1 MVVLKLA
8 MSAIDSVKAQKN
20 GGLSAHPIGKLSE
33 MPIRFC
39 PVASGGRTTASSK
52 AASSAN
58 GMR

>member
-1 MVVLKLA
+1 MLALA

-20 GGLSAHPIGKLSE
+20 GGLCAHPIGKLSG

-39 PVASGGRTTASSK
+39 PVASGGRTTASSN
-52 AASSAN
+52 AASGAN